1 MILAHKYKL
10 KPSKTQQEIMRRWL
24 AMLRSHYNF
33 CLRDRMDAYEQVR
46 AQKLGN
52 YCNLR
57 TFAECCPLTC
67 SVSKNSNV
75 GEPFKVNGKKR
86 NAYEMQS
93 SELPSLKKARPW
105 YKKVHSTVLQQNLK
119 RLDTAFKNFFSG
131 KNYPKFKTR
140 QRFKSRGLV
149 TKPLLS
155 T

>member
-10 KPSKTQQEIMRRWL
+10 KPSLTQQEIMLSWL

-33 CLRDRMDAYEQVR
+33 CLRDRMDAYEQVTQ
-46 AQKLGN
+46 QKLGN

-67 SVSKNSNV
+67 SLSKNSNV

-119 RLDTAFKNFFSG
+119 RLDTAFKNFFEG

-140 QRFKSRGLV
+140 QRFKSFSLIGE
-149 TKPLLS
+149 KPH